1 MFIEPVYAN
10 ISDSW
15 SAILSSNLAFG
26 DFILLAIS
34 LFVLFAGIFSIVF
47 ILWWGLL
54 LILSGGKDEKIKP
67 AINTIRYAVIGIV
80 VTVLTIFLFPVLWG
94 LLGLNV
100 EQYAKPER
108 IFEKIEEIW
117 GKIFWESQWSLI
129 SPSWGS
135 SNWLDGFPSDF
146 SDL

>member
-1 MFIEPVYAN
+1 MFIEPVHAN
-10 ISDSW
+10 ISAGW
-15 SAILSSNLAFG
+15 GAILSTNMAFG

-34 LFVLFAGIFSIVF
+34 LFVLFAGVFSIVF

-54 LILSGGKDEKIKP
+54 LILSGGKDDKIQP

-80 VTVLTIFLFPVLWG
+80 VTVLTIFLFPVLWW
-94 LLGLNV
+94 LLWLNV

-108 IFEKIEEIW
+108 IFQKIEQI
-117 GKIFWESQWSLI
+117 GNTIFGTSWWSIIQSGWSTNSL
-129 SPSWGS
+129 
-135 SNWLDGFPSDF
+135 NNFPSDF

>member
-1 MFIEPVYAN
+1 MFIQPVQAAIGN
-10 ISDSW
+10 SGG
-15 SAILSSNLAFG
+15 AILTTNMAFG
-26 DFILLAIS
+26 DFVLLAIS
-34 LFVLFAGIFSIVF
+34 LFVLFAWVFSIVF

-80 VTVLTIFLFPVLWG
+80 IMVLTIFIFPVLGG

-108 IFEKIEEIW
+108 IFEKIEEI
-117 GKIFWESQWSLI
+117 GDTIFWNSSGWPI
-129 SPSWGS
+129 APSSWWN
-135 SNWLDGFPSDF
+135 SNEDFPSDF